1 MSILVINAGSS
12 TLKFSL
18 YNWEA
23 SRRLAMGG
31 MDWGGSEGEA
41 SFGIEYTGCDAAEES
56 TVKIEGHG
64 EAAVHLIQA
73 LTASD
78 QLTEAIA
85 AIGHRVVHGGEAFS
99 GAMPIDGDV
108 IAQIRKLCSIAPL
121 HNPPA
126 LAVIEAAREAMP
138 DLPQVA
144 VFDTA
149 FFAGL
154 PEEAYIYPLPY
165 EWYENWRVRR
175 FGFHGTSHAHSTERA
190 IEMLDREGD
199 PAVRVITCHLGSGC
213 SASASIGGVAAATTM
228 GLTPLEGLM
237 MGTRPGSV
245 DPGILIYALR
255 EGGMSADELD
265 QALNRKSG
273 LLGVSGLSSDYR
285 EVESAAMEGNERAAL
300 ALSIFA
306 RRVRETIGQLAADIG
321 GADAVVF
328 TAGIGQ
334 RSSTLRTRVCEGLGF
349 LGLELD
355 EARNVGAEP
364 DIDISAGD
372 ASTRALVISCRENYR
387 IARETHRVLQ

>member
-1 MSILVINAGSS
+1 
-12 TLKFSL
+12 
-18 YNWEA
+18 
-23 SRRLAMGG
+23 
-31 MDWGGSEGEA
+31 
-41 SFGIEYTGCDAAEES
+41 
-56 TVKIEGHG
+56 
-64 EAAVHLIQA
+64 
-73 LTASD
+73 
-78 QLTEAIA
+78 
-85 AIGHRVVHGGEAFS
+85 
-99 GAMPIDGDV
+99 
-108 IAQIRKLCSIAPL
+108 
-121 HNPPA
+121 
-126 LAVIEAAREAMP
+126 
-138 DLPQVA
+138 
-144 VFDTA
+144 
-149 FFAGL
+149 
-154 PEEAYIYPLPY
+154 
-165 EWYENWRVRR
+165 
-175 FGFHGTSHAHSTERA
+175 
-190 IEMLDREGD
+190 
-199 PAVRVITCHLGSGC
+199 
-213 SASASIGGVAAATTM
+213 
-228 GLTPLEGLM
+228 